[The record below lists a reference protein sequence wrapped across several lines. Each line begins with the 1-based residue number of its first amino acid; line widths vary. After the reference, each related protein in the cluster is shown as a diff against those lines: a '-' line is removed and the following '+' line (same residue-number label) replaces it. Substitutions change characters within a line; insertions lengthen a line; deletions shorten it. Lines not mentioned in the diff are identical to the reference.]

1 MSTITPERDEKARSG
16 RGRRI
21 AVALLLIVASVL
33 APMSVIAVWTKNTL
47 LDTDQYVSTV
57 APLAKNQA
65 IIDSAA
71 AEITDSLVNEKNVE
85 AKVKDALPKR
95 ADFIAP
101 AVAGSLK
108 TVVNRVAVRLLS
120 SDRFATL
127 WERANRRAHTQVV
140 DVLTGNGGHR
150 ITTSNG
156 EVAVKLGPAVTQVRK
171 KLDSLGI
178 SVFSGSG
185 QRVSPRFVLFQSED
199 LKSAQ
204 SAVDLLQKLA
214 IVLPILTLLLYAAAI
229 AISRKRRR
237 TVMWCGLGLA
247 IGMLVI
253 LTAFNVGR
261 SLYLDAVTSA
271 TLSRAAAQAAY
282 DQLLSFLRLA
292 ARSIFVLGIIVG
304 IGAWLSGPSSS
315 ATKLRSVARG
325 GEGRRLATEGFP
337 GWVARSRT
345 GIRIVVVG
353 LGAIVLVAWSHPTPL
368 TVLVVA
374 IVVLLLLAAAE
385 IVAREPAPS
394 AASS

>member
-1 MSTITPERDEKARSG
+1 MSATTPGPDEKARSG

-33 APMSVIAVWTKNTL
+33 APLSVIAVWTKNTL

-57 APLAKNQA
+57 APLAKNEA
-65 IIDSAA
+65 IIHSAA
-71 AEITDSLVNEKNVE
+71 AAITSSLVDDKTVE
-85 AKVKDALPKR
+85 ARVRDALPPR
-95 ADFIAP
+95 AEFIAP
-101 AVAGSLK
+101 AVAGSLE
-108 TVVNRVAVRLLS
+108 TVVNRVAVRVLS

-127 WERANRRAHTQVV
+127 WKRANRRAHDQVV
-140 DVLTGNGGHR
+140 AVLTGNSSHR

-156 EVAVKLGPAVTQVRK
+156 EVAVKLGPAVTKVRQ
-171 KLDSLGI
+171 KLTSLGI
-178 SVFSGSG
+178 TVFSGAG
-185 QRVSPRFVLFQSED
+185 QRVSPRIVLFQSED

-204 SAVDLLQKLA
+204 SSVDLLQKLA

-229 AISRKRRR
+229 ALSRKRRK

-261 SLYLDAVTSA
+261 SLYLDAVTTA

-292 ARSIFVLGIIVG
+292 ARSIFVLGIVVA

-315 ATKLRSVARG
+315 ATRLRSVARG
-325 GEGRRLATEGFP
+325 GEGRQLATEGFP

-345 GIRIVVVG
+345 GIRIVVIG
-353 LGAIVLVAWSHPTPL
+353 LGAVVLVAWSHPKPL

-374 IVVLLLLAAAE
+374 ILVLLLIAASE

-394 AASS
+394 AAPS